1 MTQHVLYLHGFGSS
15 PQSRKAQYFKP
26 HFEAYGVN
34 YHIPDLNEPSFEKL
48 LLTGML
54 DKVAETI
61 QNLPEGD
68 VYLIG
73 SSMGGLTAT
82 HFLDRYPEA
91 ERVKKAVMIAPAF
104 DFIAN
109 RTAEGIAMF
118 EQWKQDG
125 ERKFFNYAKG
135 GERPVH
141 YGLVEDVA
149 QYESYGVQIDIPI
162 LIYHGRND
170 TSVDVNQSVKFAES
184 RENAQLEILESDHEM
199 LDKKDEILQGILR
212 FFEFVEDA

>member
-26 HFEAYGVN
+26 HFEAHGVN

-48 LLTGML
+48 LLSAML

-61 QNLPEGD
+61 QNLPEGE

-91 ERVKKAVMIAPAF
+91 QRVKKAVMIALPLISLP
-104 DFIAN
+104 IAP
-109 RTAEGIAMF
+109 
-118 EQWKQDG
+118 QK
-125 ERKFFNYAKG
+125 
-135 GERPVH
+135 
-141 YGLVEDVA
+141 
-149 QYESYGVQIDIPI
+149 
-162 LIYHGRND
+162 
-170 TSVDVNQSVKFAES
+170 VK
-184 RENAQLEILESDHEM
+184 
-199 LDKKDEILQGILR
+199 
-212 FFEFVEDA
+212 